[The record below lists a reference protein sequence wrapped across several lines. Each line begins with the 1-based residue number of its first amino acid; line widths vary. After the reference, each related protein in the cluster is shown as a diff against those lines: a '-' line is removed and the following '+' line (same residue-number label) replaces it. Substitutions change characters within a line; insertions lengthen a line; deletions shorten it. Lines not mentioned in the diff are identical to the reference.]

1 VRSAKLLLALACCVP
16 VLPAAS
22 HTAVE
27 TRKTQDVTCAAL
39 VDSPLA
45 WQYTMVRFHA
55 TWIGVTGLF
64 DPLGSHFH
72 SERYINVAVWPDRA
86 DLWVPGVRAKP
97 LALLYMSKDI
107 AGAELVA
114 KLNMY
119 QTVEIE
125 GVVFDAVNGQPRLEI
140 KALREVPKRGAFTD
154 ASIARIEQAIA
165 LSGQNARDLA
175 EQDFAAAMA
184 TDLPA
189 AARVGVG
196 EMRARNL
203 MESARWAEAT
213 ALLRSILPAADADP
227 LRAPASRASLHAA
240 LARAI
245 SEGTSDD
252 QAAFTEAVAE
262 AERAISLDPTQSEA
276 YAVLGVSL
284 AGLGRFDEAGL
295 QSDRAVRMRPNDAA
309 VRLAL
314 GRILDQQGRH
324 DEAIE
329 ALKRAIDLTPKDA
342 RAHRAIAAAYLNRG
356 KKGQTADLAIALRET
371 EITLRLAAQDADAI
385 GISAQVLEAALA
397 AGVELQLPTGKA
409 IPSKAQVEER
419 YKAALAIDPKNGP
432 ANAYFK
438 PIWEAEAKAKAEAE
452 AKAKAEAE
460 AKAQAEAEAK
470 LLAEQG
476 AKAAAEAEA
485 KAKSDAEAAAKVKAE
500 ADAEA
505 EAKAKADA
513 EAKAK
518 AEADAKAE
526 APAPTPA
533 P

>member
-1 VRSAKLLLALACCVP
+1 MRPVKLLLALACCVP

-39 VDSPLA
+39 LGSPLA
-45 WQYTMVRFHA
+45 WQYSTVRFQA

-86 DLWVPGVRAKP
+86 DLWVPAIRAKP
-97 LALLYMSKDI
+97 LALLYMSKDV
-107 AGAELVA
+107 AGAELIA
-114 KLNMY
+114 NLRTY

-125 GVVFDAVNGQPRLEI
+125 GVVFDAVDGQPRLEI
-140 KALREVPKRGAFTD
+140 KALREVPKRGTFSE
-154 ASIARIEQAIA
+154 ASIAHIEQAIA

-175 EQDFAAAMA
+175 EQDFAQAMA
-184 TDLPA
+184 TDLPVT
-189 AARVGVG
+189 ARIGVG

-203 MESARWAEAT
+203 MEAARWAEAT
-213 ALLRSILPAADADP
+213 AVLRGILPAADADS
-227 LRAPASRASLHAA
+227 LRTPASRSALHAA
-240 LARAI
+240 LARSI
-245 SEGTSDD
+245 SEGAGDD
-252 QAAFTEAVAE
+252 QAAFTEAVTE
-262 AERAISLDPTQSEA
+262 AKLAIDLDPTQSEA

-324 DEAIE
+324 DEAVE

-356 KKGQTADLAIALRET
+356 KKGQTADLAIALREC

-385 GISAQVLEAALA
+385 GIAGQVLEAALA

-409 IPSKAQVEER
+409 VPSKAQIEER

-460 AKAQAEAEAK
+460 A
-470 LLAEQG
+470 
-476 AKAAAEAEA
+476 AAA
-485 KAKSDAEAAAKVKAE
+485 AAAKAE
-500 ADAEA
+500 AD
-505 EAKAKADA
+505 
-513 EAKAK
+513 AKAK
-518 AEADAKAE
+518 AEADAAAAAKAKADADAAAQAPAPAPVE
-526 APAPTPA
+526 APAPAPA